1 LSARLP
7 KLDHHESAVGFRG
20 AADGRA
26 VAYRTGPTADVGDY
40 YDEGGADPD
49 ELPTDRLPE
58 AVAAS
63 FRETA
68 ARLLPPLADGTVVA
82 TDGAPL
88 SRTPDG
94 RPMVGW
100 SARPGLSVAVL
111 HAAGVQLAP
120 AIGDVIAR
128 QLLAGE
134 PTPLHDAITPARFD
148 GPEARTVVGDG
159 NRNRNRNRTRN

>member
-1 LSARLP
+1 
-7 KLDHHESAVGFRG
+7 
-20 AADGRA
+20 
-26 VAYRTGPTADVGDY
+26 
-40 YDEGGADPD
+40 
-49 ELPTDRLPE
+49 
-58 AVAAS
+58 VAA
-63 FRETA
+63 
-68 ARLLPPLADGTVVA
+68 
-82 TDGAPL
+82 
-88 SRTPDG
+88 
-94 RPMVGW
+94 
-100 SARPGLSVAVL
+100 L